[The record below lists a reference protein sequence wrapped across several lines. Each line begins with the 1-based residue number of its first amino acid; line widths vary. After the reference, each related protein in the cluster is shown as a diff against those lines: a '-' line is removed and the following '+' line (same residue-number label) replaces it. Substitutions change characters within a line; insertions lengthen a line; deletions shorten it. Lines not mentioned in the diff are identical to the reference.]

1 MKINIETT
9 NHCNA
14 RCICCPNKDM
24 TRPRGYME
32 LELLNRIIKQLP
44 ENVNEICL
52 SIFGEPLMDHRL
64 PEVLTIVRKL
74 YRKRLLFFTN
84 GSLLGDWID
93 DAIYENLDEI
103 IISFLGWSPESY
115 HKNMG
120 LNFNE
125 IVPRIKYFIANA
137 PDKLKIKVISLDL
150 GYTPQKVL
158 AFKKLFPEGVIL
170 PARNWGHYQTSQDG
184 TATPCG
190 RPNSLHILWDGVVVL
205 CCRDYEAEVVLG
217 DLKRQTI
224 DEVWNSKRYVELR
237 RLFNQGRKP
246 ERICKTCHPL

>member
-1 MKINIETT
+1 MKVNIETT
-9 NHCNA
+9 NLCNA
-14 RCICCPNKDM
+14 KCICCPNKDM

-158 AFKKLFPEGVIL
+158 AFKKLFPEGVIYRQGIGVIIKQARTELL
-170 PARNWGHYQTSQDG
+170 PPVADRTLCTYSGMGWLFYAAG
-184 TATPCG
+184 TT
-190 RPNSLHILWDGVVVL
+190 RPKSSWVI
-205 CCRDYEAEVVLG
+205 
-217 DLKRQTI
+217 
-224 DEVWNSKRYVELR
+224 
-237 RLFNQGRKP
+237 
-246 ERICKTCHPL
+246 